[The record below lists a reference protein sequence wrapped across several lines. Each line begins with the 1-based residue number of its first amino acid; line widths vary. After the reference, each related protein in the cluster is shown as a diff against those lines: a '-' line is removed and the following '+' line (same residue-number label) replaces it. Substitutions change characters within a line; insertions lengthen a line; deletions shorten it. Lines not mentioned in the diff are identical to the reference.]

1 MQISALSRSNLSGAK
16 LMLGAIILSSFLLLG
31 CSNSNTTGQ
40 ANVLGATDTP
50 QTSQVSLP
58 ADPTPKIIQTT
69 ITQYSPDMIKKY
81 PQLAAPK
88 KGDTI
93 AIIETDLG
101 TMKMKIFDKQVPDLA
116 KNFTELAKA
125 GKYTNVPFH
134 RVIKDFMIQTGDFTK
149 GDGTGGYSYKGPGK
163 ELPNEIVKGI
173 VHLYGTVSMAKTSA
187 PVSIGSQF
195 FIVTNKDGTAFL
207 DGGYSPIGQV
217 YEGMEVAMA
226 IQNLQVPGEES
237 PSQIVNIKKVTISK
251 YDPAKP

>member
-1 MQISALSRSNLSGAK
+1 MQISASSGSNLFGAK
-16 LMLGAIILSSFLLLG
+16 LMLSAIILSSFLLQG
-31 CSNSNTTGQ
+31 CSNGVKEVN
-40 ANVLGATDTP
+40 LGSINTP
-50 QTSQVSLP
+50 QPSQASLTSE
-58 ADPTPKIIQTT
+58 PTPKIIQTT
-69 ITQYSPDMIKKY
+69 ITQYSSDMIKKY

-88 KGDTI
+88 KGETI

-116 KNFTELAKA
+116 KNFTELAKT

-134 RVIKDFMIQTGDFTK
+134 RVIKDFMVQTGDFTN
-149 GDGTGGYSYKGPGK
+149 GNGTGGYSYKGPGK
-163 ELPNEIVKGI
+163 ELPNQIVKGI

-195 FIVTNKDGTAFL
+195 FIVTNKDGTPFL
-207 DGGYSPIGQV
+207 DGGYSPIGQI

-226 IQNLQVPGEES
+226 IQDLQIPGAEA
-237 PSQIVNIKKVTISK
+237 PSQVVNIKKVTISK